1 MGKNLLARRLFS
13 RLFFALLLPIYVV
26 APLFAST
33 TVREREASLKRHV
46 ELKDS
51 SIFNNLQWRNIGPYF
66 MGGRV
71 SDIEG
76 YEKKPHTF
84 LVAAASGGLWIT
96 RNNAATWEPV
106 FDKESSITIGDFAI
120 SQTDEK
126 LVWVGTGES
135 NNYGNA
141 SPGTG
146 VFKSLD
152 GGKTWENMGLVDTH
166 HIGRILVHP
175 KDNNIVYVAA
185 LGHMYTHNSQR
196 GVFKTT
202 DGGKTWEKVLYI
214 DSHTGAIDL
223 VMDPRDPQVLF
234 AAAFDRDKKPWEMV
248 KSGVGSGIYK
258 TVDGG
263 KNWKKLG
270 GGIPRNEYVGRIGLA
285 IARSNPDVVYA
296 LLDNQE
302 PKPGKKKDIRGVEIY
317 KSTDKG
323 ESWQKTHEKS
333 LYHIASGFGYGFGQI
348 RVSPQNENVI
358 FIPGVLLWKS
368 IDGGKTVKVTPMQEA
383 IKNKITAPSG
393 KDIVHIDHHAM
404 WIDPNN
410 PGRIILGN
418 DGGVNISYD
427 EGNTWKKI
435 NNLPIPQCYTISYD
449 NRDPYYIYTG
459 LQDNGVNVGR
469 SNFKYGESSNPWEM
483 IISGDGNFV
492 QPEPGNPEVV
502 YAKCQ
507 YGHLF
512 RVDRKAG
519 IHQNISPQSKDRNN
533 KYRFHFFAPFIISH
547 HNPYTLYMGANK
559 ILKSVDRGY
568 NWIELSPDLTKKK
581 YIKENPRYSTITA
594 LDESPLTPQILYAG
608 TNGGNAWVSL
618 QGGSQWQD
626 ISNGLPVKKV
636 TRMVASKYK
645 KKRVYVTLN
654 GFREGDYKTY
664 VFVSEDNGKNWNSI
678 KGNLPDEPVHVIRED
693 PEKENI
699 LYLGTDLTIYVSL
712 DRGKT
717 WHSLKANLPTN
728 PVMDLQIHPREK
740 ELIIG
745 THGRG
750 VYIVPVEKIRKLIP
764 D

>member
-1 MGKNLLARRLFS
+1 
-13 RLFFALLLPIYVV
+13 
-26 APLFAST
+26 
-33 TVREREASLKRHV
+33 
-46 ELKDS
+46 
-51 SIFNNLQWRNIGPYF
+51 
-66 MGGRV
+66 
-71 SDIEG
+71 
-76 YEKKPHTF
+76 
-84 LVAAASGGLWIT
+84 
-96 RNNAATWEPV
+96 
-106 FDKESSITIGDFAI
+106 
-120 SQTDEK
+120 
-126 LVWVGTGES
+126 
-135 NNYGNA
+135 
-141 SPGTG
+141 
-146 VFKSLD
+146 
-152 GGKTWENMGLVDTH
+152 
-166 HIGRILVHP
+166 
-175 KDNNIVYVAA
+175 
-185 LGHMYTHNSQR
+185 MYSHNQQR

-202 DGGKTWEKVLYI
+202 DGGKTWKKVLYI
-214 DSHTGAIDL
+214 DPHTGVIDL
-223 VMDPRDPQVLF
+223 VMHPRNPQVLF
-234 AAAFDRDKKPWEMV
+234 AAAFDKDKKPWKMV

-258 TVDGG
+258 TIDGG

-270 GGIPRNEYVGRIGLA
+270 GGIPQNKYVGRIGLA

-296 LLDNQE
+296 LLDNQG
-302 PKPGKKKDIRGVEIY
+302 PKLEKKKDKKEKSGMTIDMIRKMKKQDFLNLDNKKLQLFLNEHHVPKKYSAEFVKKRLISGKITLEYLTGVLEDLKARISRANIKGVEIY
-317 KSTDKG
+317 KSTDRG
-323 ESWQKTHEKS
+323 ESWQKTNEKS
-333 LYHIASGFGYGFGQI
+333 LYNIASGFGYGFGQI

-358 FIPGVLLWKS
+358 FILGVLLWKS
-368 IDGGKTVKVTPMQEA
+368 NDGGKTVKVTPMQEA
-383 IKNKITAPSG
+383 LKNKSIIPSG
-393 KDIVHIDHHAM
+393 KDIVHLDQHAM

-410 PGRIILGN
+410 PKRIILGN

-427 EGNTWKKI
+427 EGNTWQKI

-459 LQDNGVNVGR
+459 LQDNGVNVGC

-483 IISGDGNFV
+483 IISGDGTFV

-502 YAKCQ
+502 YAECQ
-507 YGHLF
+507 YGILF

-519 IHQNISPQSKDRNN
+519 IHQNIRPQSKDRNN

-626 ISNGLPVKKV
+626 ISNGLPAKKV
-636 TRMVASKYK
+636 TRMKASKYK

-654 GFREGDYKTY
+654 GFREGDYRTY
-664 VFVSEDNGKNWNSI
+664 VFVSEDNGKNWTSI

-750 VYIVPVEKIRKLIP
+750 VYIVPVEEIRKLTP

>member
-1 MGKNLLARRLFS
+1 MEENLLARH
-13 RLFFALLLPIYVV
+13 LFFAVLLLPIFIAAHLL
-26 APLFAST
+26 APT
-33 TVREREASLKRHV
+33 TVQEREASLKQHF
-46 ELKDS
+46 ELRDS
-51 SIFNNLQWRNIGPYF
+51 SIFKNLQWRNIGPYF
-66 MGGRV
+66 MGGRI
-71 SDIEG
+71 SDIEA
-76 YEKKPHTF
+76 YEKNPHTF

-96 RNNAATWEPV
+96 RNNATTWEPI

-126 LVWVGTGES
+126 LIWVGTGES

-146 VFKSLD
+146 VFKSID
-152 GGKTWENMGLVDTH
+152 GGKTWKNMGLVDTH
-166 HIGRILVHP
+166 HIGRILVNP
-175 KDNNIVYVAA
+175 RDNNIVYVAA
-185 LGHMYTHNSQR
+185 LGHMYTHNQQR

-202 DGGKTWEKVLYI
+202 DGGKTV
-214 DSHTGAIDL
+214 
-223 VMDPRDPQVLF
+223 Q
-234 AAAFDRDKKPWEMV
+234 
-248 KSGVGSGIYK
+248 
-258 TVDGG
+258 
-263 KNWKKLG
+263 
-270 GGIPRNEYVGRIGLA
+270 
-285 IARSNPDVVYA
+285 
-296 LLDNQE
+296 
-302 PKPGKKKDIRGVEIY
+302 
-317 KSTDKG
+317 
-323 ESWQKTHEKS
+323 
-333 LYHIASGFGYGFGQI
+333 
-348 RVSPQNENVI
+348 
-358 FIPGVLLWKS
+358 
-368 IDGGKTVKVTPMQEA
+368 VTPMQEA
-383 IKNKITAPSG
+383 LKNKSTAPSG

-512 RVDRKAG
+512 RIDRKAG
-519 IHQNISPQSKDRNN
+519 IHQNIRPQSKDRNN
-533 KYRFHFFAPFIISH
+533 KYRFHFFAPFIISY

-626 ISNGLPVKKV
+626 ISNRLPVKKV
-636 TRMVASKYK
+636 TRMKASKYK

-664 VFVSEDNGKNWNSI
+664 VFVSEDNGKNWTSI

-750 VYIVPVEKIRKLIP
+750 VYIVPIEEIRKLTP